1 MLRAARLGGDVAF
14 KTALSRARAI
24 TPVPGVGPMAI
35 VMLMANALRA
45 AKLASTRTRLLMGC
59 PRVDDVLLKV
69 VGQ

>member
-1 MLRAARLGGDVAF
+1 M
-14 KTALSRARAI
+14 SRARAI